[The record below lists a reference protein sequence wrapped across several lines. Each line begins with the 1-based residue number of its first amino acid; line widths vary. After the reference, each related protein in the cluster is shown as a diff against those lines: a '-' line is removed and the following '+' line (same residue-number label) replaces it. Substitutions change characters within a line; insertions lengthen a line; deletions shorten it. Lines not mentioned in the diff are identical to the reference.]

1 MENTTKKWLASSN
14 VGRATFFL
22 EAPTKNKVLAL
33 KVHVDIRN
41 IEPLL
46 IFGGYVREEGSAVSF

>member
-1 MENTTKKWLASSN
+1 ML
-14 VGRATFFL
+14 GGLPFFL

-46 IFGGYVREEGSAVSF
+46 IFGGYVREVGSAVSFLETPP